1 MEPND
6 QPRVLPHTSMANLE
20 RRAGAPH
27 SPAGIMR
34 RIDAPREHHMSPA
47 REARDNGA
55 DAPYHEGRGG
65 ALHPRPPP
73 PREGRANEPDA
84 LPRQGPLGALHPPPA
99 YAPQAHLPRAPAQD
113 TRHLSLLFP
122 QTSNSEEARHLTDM
136 HRLENERKG
145 LPTDDLHYS
154 MYHVAPRSG
163 DSQGVQALGERRP
176 RDLPSPGR

>member
-34 RIDAPREHHMSPA
+34 RSDAPREPHMSPA
-47 REARDNGA
+47 RDARNN
-55 DAPYHEGRGG
+55 G
-65 ALHPRPPP
+65 ALHPMPPS
-73 PREGRANEPDA
+73 REVRVNEPDA
-84 LPRQGPLGALHPPPA
+84 LPRQGPLGARHPPPA
-99 YAPQAHLPRAPAQD
+99 YALQAHLPHAPVQD

-136 HRLENERKG
+136 HRR
-145 LPTDDLHYS
+145 DI
-154 MYHVAPRSG
+154 SG
-163 DSQGVQALGERRP
+163 NP
-176 RDLPSPGR
+176 I